1 MASPNEQL
9 LFAAKTDSSELL
21 QQILQSDPETF
32 DVNFQD
38 GLGNTALHYAAQAP
52 SPTALELLLEFD
64 GTDVDLQN
72 RLEGATPL
80 HLAVK
85 IEHEGAR
92 QGVVDMLLEAG
103 ADPRI
108 KDKTGT
114 LPVEYLH
121 PDSNDTDREIQRA
134 IAIAT
139 AELTIG
145 GVDSAD
151 VADDDDDGEPG
162 SGSGSDED

>member
-21 QQILQSDPETF
+21 ESIFANEGTY

-38 GLGNTALHYAAQAP
+38 GLGNTALHYASQTP
-52 SPTALELLLEFD
+52 SPTALELLLEHD
-64 GTDVDLQN
+64 GTDVDLKN

-85 IEHEGAR
+85 LENEAAR
-92 QGVVDMLLEAG
+92 QGVVEMLLDAG

-108 KDKTGT
+108 KDKSGCV
-114 LPVEYLH
+114 PAEYLNVE
-121 PDSNDTDREIQRA
+121 SSETDAAIQRSL
-134 IAIAT
+134 AIAT
-139 AELTIG
+139 AELTVG
-145 GVDSAD
+145 LDSAD
-151 VADDDDDGEPG
+151 IASDDDDGEPG
-162 SGSGSDED
+162 SGSGSESD